1 MSAVHQN
8 TSEHHH
14 RQIDLRFYHREDG
27 LYEVEGRLVDRKT
40 VAFRR
45 QLSEVDSPPG
55 DTLHDI
61 TVTLVFDAAMWVH
74 DARAHM
80 RATPFDICP
89 GAEATLKPL
98 IGLQM
103 AGGWNKSVRT
113 LLKGARSCT
122 HIVELLGPLATTA
135 YQGLAPLRLAQINQP
150 ENEAQR
156 RAKVDSCFAYAAER
170 SVVARLWPEL
180 HRSAPGPGGDT
191 GLPSP
196 IARE

>member
-1 MSAVHQN
+1 MHVPPVPRA
-8 TSEHHH
+8 EHHH

-27 LYEVEGRLVDRKT
+27 LYEVEGRLIDRKA
-40 VAFRR
+40 VPFRR
-45 QLSEVDSPPG
+45 QLADGDLPPG
-55 DTLHDI
+55 VPLHDI
-61 TVTLVFDAAMWVH
+61 TVTLVFDSAMRVH
-74 DARAHM
+74 DAQARM

-89 GAEATLKPL
+89 GAEGTLAPL

-103 AGGWNKSVRT
+103 AGGWNKQVRA
-113 LLKGARSCT
+113 LLRGARSCT

-156 RAKVDSCFAYAAER
+156 LAKVDSCYAYAGER

-180 HRSAPGPGGDT
+180 HRSSPPAQPDGAASALAPRP
-191 GLPSP
+191 
-196 IARE
+196 